1 MNKNLVRSA
10 LVLAMGLACTAWSQ
24 AQEADASAKKKSAS
38 KNPSDVQIK
47 ALAKQ
52 RTTKAAAE
60 VKAVDINHAS
70 KAELK
75 KLPGMTDA
83 YADAIITKRPYKT
96 KAELVIKNA
105 IPMALFQTLRKQVA
119 IK

>member
-24 AQEADASAKKKSAS
+24 AQEADASAKKKPAS
-38 KNPSDVQIK
+38 KTPSDVQMK

-52 RTTKAAAE
+52 RATKAAAE
-60 VKAVDINHAS
+60 AKAVDINHAS

-75 KLPGMTDA
+75 KLPGMTNA
-83 YADAIITKRPYKT
+83 YADAVIAKRPYQT
-96 KAELVIKNA
+96 KAGLVIKNA
-105 IPMALFQTLRKQVA
+105 IPMALFQALRGRVA
-119 IK
+119 VK